1 MWELSDFTTA
11 RSIALNWLDG
21 VSPLDEDM
29 LRRAA
34 EIAVQAVN
42 SRPGAEV
49 DADALIRELEANLNV
64 LVGAASTLTDE
75 QSDHLPWL
83 PERRGSIEW
92 RLARRYRRFLQEQR
106 GWALPTLRSS
116 DDLTD
121 RVLALMEDPCRPGTW
136 DRRGMV
142 VGEVQSGKTSNYIEL
157 ACKAV
162 DAGYRFVVVLTGS
175 TNSLRAQTQLRFDE
189 GFLGWDTRL
198 NLQLGSSNRRVGV
211 GALLGESLYG
221 AISPTNAS
229 ENGDFNLRV
238 ANHYNI
244 RLGGD
249 PVIMVVKK
257 NGSVLRNLTRWAR
270 SVGQG
275 GTDAPIPNTPLL
287 VIDDEADYAS
297 VNTRPVGAGDDED
310 PTVIN
315 GRIRELLSTFEQR
328 VYVGYTATP
337 FANIFI
343 FPDQETDDHGRDLF
357 PRDFLVNLPVP
368 SNHVGPTRVFGL
380 PEDPDDDEEHPDPL
394 PLIRIVDDHH
404 EHIPDRHRTGHM
416 VDALPGSL
424 HEALRAFILTCAARS
439 ARGGGGHH
447 NSMLVHVTRF
457 VGVQSSIADLVR
469 DELRDLQNRIRYGD
483 GDSAVPIMD
492 ELRALWSN
500 DFAPTSAE
508 TRERYPDLTREC
520 GMVSWDGVRSQLLD
534 SSQRIEVRVI
544 NGYAR
549 EALDYWDH
557 PDGMSVIAIGGD
569 KLSRGLTLE
578 GLSVSYYLRTSRM
591 YDTLLQ
597 MGRWF
602 GYRPGYVDLCR
613 LYTSEEL
620 RESYEHITMAT
631 EELRQ
636 EFDQMAARGMSP
648 REFGLR
654 VRSHPAGLMITS
666 AGKMRNGT
674 RMTVSY
680 TGDISETISFDRDP
694 VVNRRNHA
702 RFDAFIR
709 SLGSVQVNP
718 SGNHVWHEVA
728 GGRIADLMEEL
739 TVHPGSRKA
748 RGDHLAR
755 YIRGQNGRRALRDW
769 TVALISN
776 PGERTVE
783 LGGLSVRP
791 VRRTEHLA
799 DHPDAA
805 TVYRIRR
812 LVSPTDEMIDLT
824 DDQRGRALDMTVRQY
839 EDDPT
844 GNRHRRE
851 PTRPSGPNI
860 RRVRDH
866 RRGLLLIYPLQQG
879 DEDGLPFVGFAAS
892 FPHAVDDTP
901 VDYVVN
907 TVYWQEELGI

>member
-1 MWELSDFTTA
+1 MSDFTIA
-11 RSIALNWLDG
+11 RSMALNWLEG
-21 VSPLDEDM
+21 VSPLDEGM
-29 LRRAA
+29 LRQAA

-42 SRPGAEV
+42 SRPGADV
-49 DADALIRELEANLNV
+49 DTETLVRELEANLNV
-64 LVGAASTLTDE
+64 LVGSASTLTDE
-75 QSDHLPWL
+75 RSDHVPWL
-83 PERRGSIEW
+83 PERRASIEW
-92 RLARRYRRFLQEQR
+92 RFARRYRRFLQEQK

-121 RVLALMEDPCRPGTW
+121 RILALIEDPARPGPW

-142 VGEVQSGKTSNYIEL
+142 VGEVQSGKTSNYIDL
-157 ACKAV
+157 VCKAV
-162 DAGYRFVVVLTGS
+162 DAGYKFVVVLTG
-175 TNSLRAQTQLRFDE
+175 TNNSLRAQTQLRFDE
-189 GFLGWDTRL
+189 GLLGWDTRL
-198 NLQLGSSNRRVGV
+198 DLQLGSRNRRVGV
-211 GALLGESLYG
+211 GTLLGESLYH
-221 AISPTNAS
+221 AISPTNAR
-229 ENGDFNLRV
+229 ENGDFSIRV
-238 ANHYNI
+238 ANQFNL

-257 NGSVLRNLTRWAR
+257 NGTVLRNLTRWAR
-270 SVGQG
+270 SVGPAG
-275 GTDAPIPNTPLL
+275 ADAPIPNTPLL
-287 VIDDEADYAS
+287 VIDDEADNAS
-297 VNTRPVGAGDDED
+297 VNTRPVGTGDDED

-315 GRIRELLSTFEQR
+315 GRIRDLLNTFEQR
-328 VYVGYTATP
+328 AYVGYTATP

-343 FPDQETDDHGRDLF
+343 FPDLETGGYGRDLF

-380 PEDPDDDEEHPDPL
+380 PEDPDDDGERPDPL
-394 PLIRIVDDHH
+394 PLIRVVDDHH
-404 EHIPDRHRTGHM
+404 EHIPDSHRAGLR

-424 HEALRAFILTCAARS
+424 REALRAFILTCAARS
-439 ARGGGGHH
+439 ARGGGTQH

-483 GDSAVPIMD
+483 GDSAVPIVD
-492 ELRALWSN
+492 ELGAMWSN
-500 DFAPTSAE
+500 DFVPTSTE

-520 GMVSWDGVRSQLLD
+520 GEVSWEQVRSQVLD

-544 NGYAR
+544 NGSAQ

-613 LYTSEEL
+613 LYTSGDL

-636 EFDQMAARGMSP
+636 EFDLMAARGMSP

-654 VRSHPAGLMITS
+654 VRSHPAGLMITA

-680 TGDISETISFDRDP
+680 SGDISETISFDRNP
-694 VVNRRNHA
+694 AVNRRNHE
-702 RFDAFIR
+702 RFEAFTR
-709 SLGSVQVNP
+709 SLGPVQANP
-718 SGNHVWHEVA
+718 SGNHVWHDV
-728 GGRIADLMEEL
+728 GGSRIADLMEEL
-739 TVHPGSRKA
+739 AVHPGSRKA
-748 RGDHLAR
+748 RGDYLAG
-755 YIRGQNGRRALRDW
+755 YIRGQNGRGALESW

-776 PGERTVE
+776 PREDAVE

-791 VRRTEHLA
+791 VRRTEHLS
-799 DHPDAA
+799 DHSDAA
-805 TVYRIRR
+805 SVYRIRR
-812 LVSPTDEMIDLT
+812 LVSPTDEMIDLD
-824 DDQRGRALDMTVRQY
+824 DDQYRRALGRTVDEY
-839 EDDPT
+839 ENDPA
-844 GNRHRRE
+844 GNRHRVR
-851 PTRPSGPNI
+851 PTRPSGPKI
-860 RRVRDH
+860 RGVRDH
-866 RRGLLLIYPLQQG
+866 GRGLLLIYPLQQRDG
-879 DEDGLPFVGFAAS
+879 DGLPFVGFAAS

-901 VDYVVN
+901 VEYLVN
-907 TVYWQEELGI
+907 SVYWQEELGI